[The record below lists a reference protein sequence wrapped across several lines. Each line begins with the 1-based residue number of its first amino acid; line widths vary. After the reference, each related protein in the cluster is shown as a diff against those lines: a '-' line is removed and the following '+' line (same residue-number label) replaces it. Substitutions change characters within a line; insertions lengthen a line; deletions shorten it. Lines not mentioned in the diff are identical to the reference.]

1 MTTAV
6 TIGKRLVPVAHIALI
21 EPFDPSAHPG
31 MKSDRPFKARVV
43 LIDRQSVLTEEPLES
58 FAAAQGFR
66 FLAEEQIAI
75 NPAVRFS
82 VETFAPTEGFEPSK
96 PYKSRLM
103 WRDLDGNTQSKL
115 MLSQPEQ
122 VLAIAVNGEGE
133 APPRGE
139 VAGPSEGRNGSMR
152 PRTRRSRRRAVER
165 EPA

>member
-1 MTTAV
+1 
-6 TIGKRLVPVAHIALI
+6 VAHIALI

-31 MKSDRPFKARVV
+31 MKSDRAFKARVV
-43 LIDRQSVLTEEPLES
+43 LIDRQSVLTEEPLEG

-75 NPAVRFS
+75 NPAIRFS

-96 PYKSRLM
+96 PFKSRLM

-115 MLSQPEQ
+115 MLSLPEQ
-122 VLAIAVNGEGE
+122 VLAIAVQGESG
-133 APPRGE
+133 AARGGE

-152 PRTRRSRRRAVER
+152 PRSRRSRRRALER